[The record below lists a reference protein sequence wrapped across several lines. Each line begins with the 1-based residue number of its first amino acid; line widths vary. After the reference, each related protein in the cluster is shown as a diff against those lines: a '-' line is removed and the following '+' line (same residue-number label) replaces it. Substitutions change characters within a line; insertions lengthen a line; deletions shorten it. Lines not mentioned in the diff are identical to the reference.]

1 VKRSLFL
8 ALFLPLLAAECVA
21 QFVLHSQTWTNF
33 FAVLG
38 LGVIGVRYLLGPQS
52 TELECMPD
60 CSKCAEDERR

>member
-1 VKRSLFL
+1 MKRSLFL

-33 FAVLG
+33 FAVLA

-52 TELECMPD
+52 AELECMPD
-60 CSKCAEDERR
+60 CPKCAEDERR